1 MIMKFRLDSDI
12 FEMIENGTKDV
23 EIRLNDEKRQRLH
36 IGDKLIFLKRPELKE
51 KIEAYVVG
59 LDYYK
64 DFKEVVDSYSMDRIF
79 KEGTSKDELLK
90 SFKKFYSD
98 EEIKQYGVVAISFK
112 KNK

>member
-1 MIMKFRLDSDI
+1 MIMNFRLDSDI
-12 FEMIENGTKDV
+12 FEIIKNGTKDV

-64 DFKEVVDSYSMDRIF
+64 DFNEVVDSYSMDRIF
-79 KEGTSKDELLK
+79 KEGTSKEELLEL
-90 SFKKFYSD
+90 FKRFYSD
-98 EEIKQYGVVAISFK
+98 EEIKKYGVVAISFK
-112 KNK
+112 NNK